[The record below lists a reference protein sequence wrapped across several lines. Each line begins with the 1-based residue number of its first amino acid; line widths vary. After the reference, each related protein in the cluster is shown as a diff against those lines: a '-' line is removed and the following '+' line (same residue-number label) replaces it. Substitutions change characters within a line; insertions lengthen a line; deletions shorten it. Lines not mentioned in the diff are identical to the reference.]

1 MKFLLIFNKTA
12 LFIAA
17 EKQNSDIVKVLMSNK
32 KIDPNIISIFK
43 KYILCN

>member
-1 MKFLLIFNKTA
+1 MKLLHILNKTV

-32 KIDPNIISIFK
+32 KIDPNIINILNNIF
-43 KYILCN
+43 YVI